1 MPWRRTVRLRILW
14 RHSFRP
20 ISSARRVCGPG
31 WHWPRYFSLQ
41 RSGCAAIKDRSDSLE
56 DWTPFRTQGETSMS
70 TALTTVRITETSPQV
85 YARIG
90 GVLYLIIIVIGFCS
104 EFFVRDKL
112 VVSGDVTGG
121 WATFNG
127 RKTPRFSL

>member
-1 MPWRRTVRLRILW
+1 
-14 RHSFRP
+14 
-20 ISSARRVCGPG
+20 
-31 WHWPRYFSLQ
+31 
-41 RSGCAAIKDRSDSLE
+41 
-56 DWTPFRTQGETSMS
+56 MS

-121 WATFNG
+121 WATLTA
-127 RKTPRFSL
+127 KYTPSLSLNMNRDNWGCAPSRAFRESLP